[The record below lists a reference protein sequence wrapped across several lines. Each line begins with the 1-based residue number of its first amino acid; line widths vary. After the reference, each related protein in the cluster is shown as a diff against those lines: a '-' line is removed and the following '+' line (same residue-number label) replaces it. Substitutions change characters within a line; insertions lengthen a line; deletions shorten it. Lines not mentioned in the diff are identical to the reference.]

1 MMVENDPLDKAT
13 TCFPYTTHPW
23 KHLGRMA
30 MGHDGHDGSKV
41 DSDGAWRGWESGDEI
56 PDCLGYTPEVWH
68 GSLAHFFRPGKGDSF
83 RTWNPNHFQVP
94 F

>member
-30 MGHDGHDGSKV
+30 MGHDGHDGSQV
-41 DSDGAWRGWESGDEI
+41 DSDGA
-56 PDCLGYTPEVWH
+56 
-68 GSLAHFFRPGKGDSF
+68 
-83 RTWNPNHFQVP
+83 
-94 F
+94 